1 MLLARLTCLL
11 LLPIGVLCAQ
21 PLDVIL
27 VMEMSPGTEQAIGLI
42 RERAFQED
50 DRAGVIGFIRTAQ
63 LLQPLTDDR
72 DKIATALQRSGTRGG
87 VAVGGPDRGQIGMSG
102 TVDLAGALIK
112 ACDELSE
119 HGGSDRQRAIIVLF
133 AGEDPNLSARL
144 DTLQARLSGVGA
156 RLYAVM
162 VQRINALE
170 TPGMPRT
177 GASRFPMPSAVI
189 TPRLMSQLAEESGG
203 RIYKG
208 GWDLKKILQAARKP

>member
-1 MLLARLTCLL
+1 
-11 LLPIGVLCAQ
+11 
-21 PLDVIL
+21 LDVIL

-102 TVDLAGALIK
+102 TVDLAGALSK

-119 HGGSDRQRAIIVLF
+119 HGSDRKRAIIVLF

-144 DTLQARLSGVGA
+144 DTLQARLSGDDA

-170 TPGMPRT
+170 SPGMPRT

-189 TPRLMSQLAEESGG
+189 TPRLMSELAEESGG